1 MEPTAKLRERS
12 GSEIRA
18 MTLARAKH
26 RAGGCRR
33 ALVVTALAAICAI
46 VHPIFGQT
54 VSLLSSD
61 GVVSNGDQVLA
72 VDALSTPTLRGEK
85 ISLGLVADGNTSIA
99 TSFNNGF
106 EVLSAVGGQAP
117 GAAGGVLFE
126 SLGNPLVSS
135 LGHVA
140 FLGFLNAAPDQNSG
154 IWAGMDTIQNLIA
167 REGHQAPDTEA
178 AAMFSTLKT
187 PVLNN
192 AGEVAFVGFLRP
204 GTGNV
209 TQNND
214 GGIWAGPA
222 GSLVLIAREGDHA
235 PGTPNGVAFSSVWG
249 SPAMNNPGQVAFRN
263 ALIPGIGGTTLL
275 DDEGLWV
282 GTAGSLTLLGR
293 EGFQA
298 PGLSAG
304 ISFSRSGPTTL
315 FSNPDVND
323 AGQVTFTG
331 WFKGIGVDDTNN
343 HAIWAGL
350 PGALQIAVRAGDA
363 AAGTSSTFSRLF
375 TPSINAAGQIVFRGI
390 LTTGGN
396 VTGNN
401 DRGIWSGL
409 PGAFDLVAREG
420 DQAPAAGTVFG
431 SLSTPSTN
439 ALGHVAFEGILA
451 TGSGGVTGTNDS
463 GLWIADQTGSEVLQ
477 IVREGQPLNG
487 STIVEIDFAG
497 GSGGQ
502 DGRRSGL
509 NDEGQVAYTAHLANG
524 VDLLQLFTPTLHW
537 RPLTD
542 GSWDN
547 RFNWTLGTRPSAVHD
562 VLIDPIV
569 PATVQGPIALTTFIN
584 SLVVGG
590 AGAAARLNVYG
601 GDIAVGTTLVI
612 GGDGTVDL
620 NTGSLQVEGPA
631 TNQGKLLIASGA
643 SLKVDGGLSNPGL
656 IDLNGGQVTGDSLVT
671 NMVDGIIQGGS
682 GVAAMLVN
690 AGGLI
695 HATGTQMD
703 LAQFDGGNLEGGT
716 LRIAVGSEMAVQ
728 ASPDFWNNFA
738 TVLLD
743 GAGATLSGD
752 QVVNWGL
759 IEGAGEIAAA
769 ADNRGMVRAL
779 GGALEM
785 TGSAVA
791 NAPGAELIVMQGA
804 TLRVHNSFSN
814 DGMVTLNGGTFDH
827 LSNVTQNLFN
837 FEGHGQFIGN
847 EWINDGLIH
856 FSGGMSTIQGKVINT
871 VNGQLKVTSA
881 TATFSEHVT
890 SQGIIENDGGV
901 LYFLGGLTLDNLLTT
916 DPAQTFFSDL
926 IVNASGYIQ
935 ADASDQFWISGD
947 FINASLMNTMWETST
962 ATLIFHNSPDH
973 AVDVVGID
981 FGPLG
986 NGYDENFSW
995 GTLQLASGTGLTL
1008 AAGPVLG
1015 QDTQI
1020 LLDES
1025 SEFPEIFSGK
1035 ALYVT
1040 DLLLADGVE
1049 QIASIISD
1057 GTVIYYDPDSEANTY
1072 LGAGIYPLEGG
1083 GFVAP
1088 IGIFN
1093 SLPTVPIPTALGE
1106 GLVLLGLGAAIR
1118 WLRIQRYR

>member
-1 MEPTAKLRERS
+1 MEPTAKLRGRS

-18 MTLARAKH
+18 MVLARANH
-26 RAGGCRR
+26 RAGGGRR
-33 ALVVTALAAICAI
+33 ALGVTALAAICAI
-46 VHPIFGQT
+46 AHPIFGQT

-61 GVVSNGDQVLA
+61 GVVSNADQVLA
-72 VDALSTPTLRGEK
+72 VDALSTPTVRGKK

-99 TSFNNGF
+99 TSFNHGF

-154 IWAGMDTIQNLIA
+154 IWTGMDVIQNVIA

-214 GGIWAGPA
+214 GGLWAGPA
-222 GSLVLIAREGDHA
+222 GSLLLVAREGDHA

-249 SPAMNNPGQVAFRN
+249 SPAMNNPGQVTFRN
-263 ALIPGIGGTTLL
+263 ALIPSVGGTTLL
-275 DDEGLWV
+275 DDEGLWI
-282 GTAGSLTLLGR
+282 GTAGALTLLGR
-293 EGFQA
+293 EGSQA
-298 PGLSAG
+298 PGLVAG

-315 FSNPDVND
+315 FSNPDLND
-323 AGQVTFTG
+323 VGQVTFTG
-331 WFKGIGVDDTNN
+331 WFEGPGVDDTNS

-350 PGALQIAVRAGDA
+350 PGALQVAVRAGDA

-375 TPSINAAGQIVFRGI
+375 TPSINATGQIVFRGV

-409 PGAFDLVAREG
+409 PGAFDLVTREG
-420 DQAPAAGTVFG
+420 DQAPAAATGAVFG

-451 TGSGGVTGTNDS
+451 TGAGGVTGVNDS

-487 STIVEIDFAG
+487 STIAEIDFAG

-537 RPLTD
+537 RSLSD

-590 AGAAARLNVYG
+590 GGGAARLNVDG

-612 GGDGTVDL
+612 GGDGSVDL

-631 TNQGKLLIASGA
+631 TNQGELLIASGT
-643 SLKVDGGLSNPGL
+643 SLKVDEGLSNLGL
-656 IDLNGGQVTGDSLVT
+656 IDLNGGQMT
-671 NMVDGIIQGGS
+671 
-682 GVAAMLVN
+682 
-690 AGGLI
+690 
-695 HATGTQMD
+695 
-703 LAQFDGGNLEGGT
+703 
-716 LRIAVGSEMAVQ
+716 
-728 ASPDFWNNFA
+728 
-738 TVLLD
+738 
-743 GAGATLSGD
+743 GD

-759 IEGAGEIAAA
+759 IEGAGGIATAV
-769 ADNRGMVRAL
+769 DNRGTVRAL
-779 GGALEM
+779 GGVLEM
-785 TGSAVA
+785 TGNAVA
-791 NAPGAELIVMQGA
+791 NAPGAELIAMQGA

-827 LSNVTQNLFN
+827 LSNTTQNLFN
-837 FEGHGQFIGN
+837 FEGHGQFISN
-847 EWINDGLIH
+847 EWINDGLMH
-856 FSGGMSTIQGKVINT
+856 FSGGMTTIQGEVINT

-881 TATFSEHVT
+881 TTTFSEHVT
-890 SQGIIENDGGV
+890 SQGTIENDGGA
-901 LYFLGGLTLDNLLTT
+901 LYFLGGLTLDNLLMT

-947 FINASLMNTMWETST
+947 FINASFMNTMWETST
-962 ATLIFHNSPDH
+962 AALIFHDSPDH

-981 FGPLG
+981 FGPIE
-986 NGYDENFSW
+986 NGYVENFSW

-1008 AAGPVLG
+1008 SAGAVLG

-1035 ALYVT
+1035 AIYVT
-1040 DLLLADGVE
+1040 DLLLADGVG

-1072 LGAGIYPLEGG
+1072 LGGGIYPLEGG
-1083 GFVAP
+1083 GFVTP
-1088 IGIFN
+1088 IGVFH
-1093 SLPTVPIPTALGE
+1093 SLPTVPTPTALGE
-1106 GLVLLGLGAAIR
+1106 GLILLGLGAAVRWRRIR
-1118 WLRIQRYR
+1118 RHR